1 MGHVAGADIPQMLGD
16 LTTPVEHAR
25 PGRRM
30 IVVDL
35 DHLGV
40 FGVQRR
46 EEVCVASFDAAP
58 KSVDVEANG
67 G

>member
-1 MGHVAGADIPQMLGD
+1 
-16 LTTPVEHAR
+16 
-25 PGRRM
+25 M

-40 FGVQRR
+40 LGVQRG
-46 EEVCVASFDAAP
+46 EEGCVATFDAAP